1 MSRRKSQRH
10 FIALPAFIFGN
21 DADGKWFR
29 DPICTLDVSTS
40 GARISNFHRKVN
52 IGQELALDLKKQK
65 VRFRVAWVGQEG
77 GNRAG
82 QIGLQAID
90 PLNRVADLEALLGS
104 GTYVDTFKLSLA
116 DAAKTS
122 G

>member
-10 FIALPAFIFGN
+10 FIALPTFIFGN

-29 DPICTLDVSTS
+29 DPVCTLDLSAS

-52 IGQELALDLKKQK
+52 VGQELALDLKKHK
-65 VRFRVAWVGQEG
+65 VRFRVVWIGQKG

-82 QIGLQAID
+82 QVGLHAID
-90 PLNRVADLEALLGS
+90 PLNRIADLEGLLG
-104 GTYVDTFKLSLA
+104 GTYVDTYKLSLA
-116 DAAKTS
+116 DAAKAS
-122 G
+122 N

>member
-1 MSRRKSQRH
+1 MSRRKSKRH
-10 FIALPAFIFGN
+10 FIALPALIFGN
-21 DADGKWFR
+21 DADGKAFR
-29 DPICTLDVSTS
+29 DPVCTLDVSAT

-52 IGQELALDLKKQK
+52 VGQELTLDYKKHK
-65 VRFRVAWVGQEG
+65 VRVRVAWVGQDG

-90 PLNRVADLEALLGS
+90 PLHRIADLDGLFS

-116 DAAKTS
+116 DAAKAS
-122 G
+122 S